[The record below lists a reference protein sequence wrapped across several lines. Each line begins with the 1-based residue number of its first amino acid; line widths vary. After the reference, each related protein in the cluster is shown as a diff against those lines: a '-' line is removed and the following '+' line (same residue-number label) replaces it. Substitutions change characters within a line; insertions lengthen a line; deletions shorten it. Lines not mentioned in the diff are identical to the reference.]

1 LFVQFFG
8 LFLRPFS
15 GRGHEYAGGPA
26 EGKVTFKAV
35 YMLEKTLEAPAIRT
49 RRNVLMF
56 LIPSLIG
63 ILLFMT
69 PVIYD
74 GNVTI
79 PVAVLAKLVQT
90 VFADH
95 LVAMVSAIIT
105 TTMLMTLIAWLFK
118 PAILVKRPFLN
129 VTVHRPRLD

>member
-1 LFVQFFG
+1 MQAAWLKEKSY
-8 LFLRPFS
+8 LRLS
-15 GRGHEYAGGPA
+15 I
-26 EGKVTFKAV
+26 
-35 YMLEKTLEAPAIRT
+35 MLEKTLEAPAIRT

-90 VFADH
+90 VFADY

-129 VTVHRPRLD
+129 SLFNVSPSGPACGCWGASSCC

>member
-1 LFVQFFG
+1 MQAAWLKEKSY
-8 LFLRPFS
+8 LRLS
-15 GRGHEYAGGPA
+15 I
-26 EGKVTFKAV
+26 
-35 YMLEKTLEAPAIRT
+35 MLEKTLQAPAIHT

-129 VTVHRPRLD
+129 SLFNVSPFWALSLIHISEPTRPY

>member
-1 LFVQFFG
+1 
-8 LFLRPFS
+8 
-15 GRGHEYAGGPA
+15 
-26 EGKVTFKAV
+26 
-35 YMLEKTLEAPAIRT
+35 MLEKTLQAPALNT

-56 LIPSLIG
+56 LVPSLIG

-90 VFADH
+90 VFADY

-105 TTMLMTLIAWLFK
+105 TTMLMTLVAWLFAGD
-118 PAILVKRPFLN
+118 PGQTPFLN
-129 VTVHRPRLD
+129 SLFNVSPSGPACGCWAASSCC

>member
-1 LFVQFFG
+1 MQAARLKEKSHLRLF
-8 LFLRPFS
+8 
-15 GRGHEYAGGPA
+15 
-26 EGKVTFKAV
+26 
-35 YMLEKTLEAPAIRT
+35 MLERLEAPAIRT

-79 PVAVLAKLVQT
+79 PSPCWRSWFKRCLPIIWWPW
-90 VFADH
+90 
-95 LVAMVSAIIT
+95 SA
-105 TTMLMTLIAWLFK
+105 
-118 PAILVKRPFLN
+118 PSSP
-129 VTVHRPRLD
+129 PPC

>member
-1 LFVQFFG
+1 MNMQAAWLKEKSY
-8 LFLRPFS
+8 LRLS
-15 GRGHEYAGGPA
+15 I
-26 EGKVTFKAV
+26 
-35 YMLEKTLEAPAIRT
+35 MLEKTLEAPAIRT

-90 VFADH
+90 VFAD
-95 LVAMVSAIIT
+95 
-105 TTMLMTLIAWLFK
+105 
-118 PAILVKRPFLN
+118 
-129 VTVHRPRLD
+129 